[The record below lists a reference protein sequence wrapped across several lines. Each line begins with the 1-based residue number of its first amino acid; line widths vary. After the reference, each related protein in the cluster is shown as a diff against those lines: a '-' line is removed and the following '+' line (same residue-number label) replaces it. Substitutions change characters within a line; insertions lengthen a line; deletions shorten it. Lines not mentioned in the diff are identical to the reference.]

1 MYRSRNDSSSEC
13 SIETMQQLIPSQ
25 LAQLLR
31 QATPDQ
37 EPLLLDVR
45 EFWEF
50 RICHIDGSRLL
61 PMRQVPGALAELV
74 PDRPVVVICHHGIR
88 SQQVARFLEQQGF
101 SQVYNLRGGVDAWA
115 RDVDPSMATY

>member
-1 MYRSRNDSSSEC
+1 
-13 SIETMQQLIPSQ
+13 MQQLIPSQ

-61 PMRQVPGALAELV
+61 PMRQVPGALAELA

>member
-1 MYRSRNDSSSEC
+1 
-13 SIETMQQLIPSQ
+13 MQQLIPSQ

-31 QATPDQ
+31 QATPGQ